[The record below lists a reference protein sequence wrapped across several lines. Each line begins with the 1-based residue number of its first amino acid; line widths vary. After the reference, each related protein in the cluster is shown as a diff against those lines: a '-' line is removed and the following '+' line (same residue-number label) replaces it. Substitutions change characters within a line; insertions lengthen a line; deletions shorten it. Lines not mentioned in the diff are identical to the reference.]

1 MRSGK
6 FIVSGGWDVAVTI
19 TCRAVAPLTVLSV
32 DQIFQCVTLKPR
44 AGGFGGGQIVVVFV
58 CV

>member
-19 TCRAVAPLTVLSV
+19 APLTVVSV

-58 CV
+58 CVG